1 VAVSFPVDPMK
12 ATLGTLPHDDEG
24 WAYEIKWDGYRT
36 IAFVDR
42 RAGRGTTAAG
52 RAVPRLRL
60 QSSRGLDVT
69 IKYPEMSG
77 LAEAVGAERAVLDG
91 ELVVL
96 DDDGAPRFE
105 LIQRHESQ
113 VAFYVFDVLHV
124 DGHDTIG
131 LVYERRRELLAD
143 LLEAGT
149 NWAVPGHRI
158 GGGEELLAATR
169 ERQLEGVMAKR
180 LGTTYLPGKRSP
192 NWRKVKNRIRTE
204 VTIGGFSS
212 GTGNRESTF
221 GSLLVGVPVEEG
233 SRTLRFAGGV
243 GTGFDQ
249 RMLQAL
255 TKKMRSLTTDRCPF
269 DPRPPRI
276 VTRDATWVEPELRAE
291 IEMTEWTNDGFV
303 RQASFM
309 RLV

>member
-1 VAVSFPVDPMK
+1 MK
-12 ATLGTLPHDDEG
+12 ATLGTLPTDDEG

-42 RAGRGTTAAG
+42 RPKAAH
-52 RAVPRLRL
+52 RIRL

-69 IKYPEMSG
+69 GKYPEMAE
-77 LAEAVGAERAVLDG
+77 LADAVDAERVVLDG

-96 DDDGAPRFE
+96 DEHGAPRFE

-113 VAFYVFDVLHV
+113 VAFYVFDVLHI

-131 LVYERRRELLAD
+131 LIYEQRRELLAD
-143 LLEAGT
+143 LLGAGS

-158 GGGEELLAATR
+158 GGGGELLEATR

-180 LGTTYLPGKRSP
+180 LGTTYVPGKRTP

-204 VTIGGFSS
+204 VTVGGFSP

-221 GSLLVGVPVEEG
+221 GALLVGVPVEEG
-233 SRTLRFAGGV
+233 SRTLQFAGGV

-249 RMLQAL
+249 RMLQSL
-255 TKKMRSLTTDRCPF
+255 TKKLRALTTDRCPF
-269 DPRPPRI
+269 DPPPPRI

-291 IEMTEWTNDGFV
+291 IEMTEWTNDGYV
-303 RQASFM
+303 RQASFI

>member
-1 VAVSFPVDPMK
+1 VITFPVEPMK
-12 ATLGTLPHDDEG
+12 ASLGTLPRDDEG

-42 RAGRGTTAAG
+42 RAGAG
-52 RAVPRLRL
+52 GAKRTVPPLRL

-69 IKYPEMSG
+69 AKYPEMEG
-77 LAEAVGAERAVLDG
+77 LAEAVAAERAVLDG

-96 DDDGAPRFE
+96 DDHGAPRFE

-124 DGHDTIG
+124 DGHDTIT
-131 LVYERRRELLAD
+131 LPYEQRREVLAD
-143 LLEAGT
+143 VLELGS
-149 NWAVPGHRI
+149 NWAVPGHHI
-158 GGGEELLAATR
+158 GGGAELLAATR

-180 LGTTYLPGKRSP
+180 LGSTYTPGRRTP
-192 NWRKVKNRIRTE
+192 NWRKVKNRIRAE
-204 VTIGGFSS
+204 VTIGGFSA
-212 GTGNRESTF
+212 GTGNRGPTF
-221 GSLLVGVPVEEG
+221 GALLVGVPVEDG

-249 RMLQAL
+249 RLLESLSARL
-255 TKKMRSLTTDRCPF
+255 RSLVTDRCPF
-269 DPRPPRI
+269 DPPPPRA

-291 IEMTEWTNDGFV
+291 IEMTEWTNDGYV
-303 RQASFM
+303 RQASFL
-309 RLV
+309 RLA

>member
-1 VAVSFPVDPMK
+1 VITFPVDPMK
-12 ATLGTLPHDDEG
+12 ATLGTLPREDEG

-42 RAGRGTTAAG
+42 R
-52 RAVPRLRL
+52 PRTPHRFRL

-69 IKYPEMSG
+69 AKYAE
-77 LAEAVGAERAVLDG
+77 LADLVDAVDAERVVLDG

-96 DDDGAPRFE
+96 DGEGAPRFE

-131 LVYERRRELLAD
+131 LPYEQRRELLAGV
-143 LLEAGT
+143 LEAGS

-158 GGGEELLAATR
+158 GGGAELLEATR

-180 LGTTYLPGKRSP
+180 LGTTYVPGKRTP
-192 NWRKVKNRIRTE
+192 NWRKVKNRVRTV
-204 VTIGGFSS
+204 VTVGGFSP

-221 GSLLVGVPVEEG
+221 GSLLVGVPVEDG

-249 RMLQAL
+249 RMLQSL
-255 TKKMRSLTTDRCPF
+255 TKQLRALVTDRCPF

-276 VTRDATWVEPELRAE
+276 VTRDATWVEPDLQAE
-291 IEMTEWTNDGFV
+291 IEMTEWTNEGYV

-309 RLV
+309 KLV